1 MMGFTTAVNDLRAT
15 VGGLTSRIAL
25 AAIFGVSASLVI
37 VVTLWFL
44 GDALSTLLAEQGFR
58 RSAAAGLT
66 GGAGLLLA
74 AILGLAAKLAMRPHA
89 PTVPA
94 AAAPA
99 ARVRPSTGN
108 VVNDLALEIGAIA
121 AEQMGSTVRSHPYG
135 TMGASLAA
143 GLALGA
149 MPELRK
155 ALFDLA
161 AKR

>member
-1 MMGFTTAVNDLRAT
+1 MIGFTAAVSDLKAT
-15 VGGLTSRIAL
+15 VGGLTSRILL
-25 AAIFGVSASLVI
+25 AAAFGVAALLAT

-44 GDALSTLLAEQGFR
+44 GDALLSLFEEHGFTH
-58 RSAAAGLT
+58 AAAAALT
-66 GGAGLLLA
+66 GLAGLLLA
-74 AILGLAAKLAMRPHA
+74 AVLGVAAKLAMRPHA
-89 PTVPA
+89 PAVPA
-94 AAAPA
+94 ATPAP
-99 ARVRPSTGN
+99 RPRPSTGN

-135 TMGASLAA
+135 TMGTALAA

-161 AKR
+161 KR